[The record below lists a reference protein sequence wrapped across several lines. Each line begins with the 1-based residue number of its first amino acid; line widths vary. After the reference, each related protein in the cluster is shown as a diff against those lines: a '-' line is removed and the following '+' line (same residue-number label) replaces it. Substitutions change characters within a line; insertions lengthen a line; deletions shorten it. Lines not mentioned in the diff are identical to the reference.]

1 MRVPAS
7 LPVVGNARWAA
18 GLACCMGMSCLLSQ
32 SATLGSFKRS
42 STQSS
47 PPTRPAKVVWTRLTY
62 IHGFLLGLVYHRYLA
77 VKVARGVLLLVLH
90 TAPLPCS

>member
-1 MRVPAS
+1 MKDALKFSKSHTSP
-7 LPVVGNARWAA
+7 
-18 GLACCMGMSCLLSQ
+18 LSKT
-32 SATLGSFKRS
+32 SSNEKDIEIFSS
-42 STQSS
+42 ST
-47 PPTRPAKVVWTRLTY
+47 PTRPAKVVWTRLTY